1 MAATVAQVRRLA
13 RTRREEERM
22 SVLDRLLLR
31 LLERP
36 VGELVRKA
44 LDEELYRYRVHGDP
58 RRLHLDPTAIVN
70 DALFN
75 LSGGEVTVGRHAF
88 FGHGVSVLT
97 GTHDMEQLGRERQTA
112 ITRSGRDVVIGE
124 GAWLASGALVLG
136 PCRIGE
142 HAVVAAGSLVTRD
155 VAPYTVVAG
164 RPATVVRT
172 IEARAGGA

>member
-1 MAATVAQVRRLA
+1 
-13 RTRREEERM
+13 M
-22 SVLDRLLLR
+22 SWLDRLLQR
-31 LLERP
+31 LLARP

-75 LSGGEVTVGRHAF
+75 LSGGEVTVGRYAF

-97 GTHDMEQLGRERQTA
+97 GTHDMDKFGRERQTA
-112 ITRSGRDVVIGE
+112 IQRSGRDVVIGE
-124 GAWLASGALVLG
+124 GAWLASGVLVLG
-136 PCRIGE
+136 PCEIGA
-142 HAVVAAGSLVTRD
+142 HAVVAAGSLITRD
-155 VAPYTVVAG
+155 VAPYAVVAG

-172 IEARAGGA
+172 IESRPAGP